1 MNTSPYFLEDAP
13 LQILFLDKDKQD
25 ARFFFEQGMGTA
37 FFDYDLHII
46 SSRDE
51 ASAFIGAPSSIGTP
65 PSHDSSLQQKQPDL
79 LLISNR
85 CWNEEGEALVHDIR
99 ANQKLR
105 DIPVYCVASCAKK
118 INSATPQCWNA
129 DWRLETDC
137 NKDARIAAIPFDAHL
152 ARAHKT
158 QLNGVICANNIEREL
173 TSILQSMTDNWF
185 CS

>member
-1 MNTSPYFLEDAP
+1 MNTSPYFIEDAP
-13 LQILFLDKDKQD
+13 LQILFLDKDRQD
-25 ARFFFEQGMGTA
+25 ARLFFEQGMGTA

-46 SSRDE
+46 GSRAE
-51 ASAFIGAPSSIGTP
+51 ASDFLDTSSSPDQPSQGR
-65 PSHDSSLQQKQPDL
+65 QVDL

-118 INSATPQCWNA
+118 INSPSPQCWNA

-137 NKDARIAAIPFDAHL
+137 NRDARIAAIPFDAHL
-152 ARAHKT
+152 ARTHKAH
-158 QLNGVICANNIEREL
+158 LNGVICANNIEREL
-173 TSILQSMTDNWF
+173 TTILQSMTDNWF
-185 CS
+185 YS